1 MNNEIVLG
9 TRASLLALAQTELV
23 RRALDQKF
31 PDRAIRVETFVTRG
45 DRKLDLDLKVE
56 PAGGKGLFTR
66 ELERA
71 LLDGQIDVAVHS
83 LKDLPGNEP
92 EGLEIAA
99 VLPRAATDDVL
110 ISKVRGGLGGLPGGA
125 MVGTSSVRR
134 IRQIQYARGDLRVMD
149 WRGNVQTRLRKL
161 SESIECSAIV
171 LARAGLDRLGME
183 FGNGVLRVE
192 EEGGGD
198 EFFVSSLSETMLP
211 AMGQG
216 IVALQIRRDDEVWRG
231 VVGAISDGA
240 TMRQA
245 RAERGLQRRLG
256 GDCTLPVG
264 VRTWFLDGGGIR
276 MDGILFPAEG
286 GVPVRA
292 TAEGGDEEEV
302 AELLYR
308 RLTGD
313 GAVES
318 H

>member
-183 FGNGVLRVE
+183 FGNGVL
-192 EEGGGD
+192 
-198 EFFVSSLSETMLP
+198 
-211 AMGQG
+211 
-216 IVALQIRRDDEVWRG
+216 QIG
-231 VVGAISDGA
+231 
-240 TMRQA
+240 
-245 RAERGLQRRLG
+245 RAH
-256 GDCTLPVG
+256 V
-264 VRTWFLDGGGIR
+264 
-276 MDGILFPAEG
+276 
-286 GVPVRA
+286 
-292 TAEGGDEEEV
+292 
-302 AELLYR
+302 
-308 RLTGD
+308 
-313 GAVES
+313 
-318 H
+318 

>member
-1 MNNEIVLG
+1 MSSEIVLG

-23 RRALDQKF
+23 RRALAATF
-31 PDRAIRVETFVTRG
+31 PGRPVRVETFVTRG
-45 DRKLDLDLKVE
+45 DRKLDLDLKAE

-71 LLDGQIDVAVHS
+71 LMDGRIDVAVHS

-110 ISKVRGGLGGLPGGA
+110 ISKRKGGLSGLADGA
-125 MVGTSSVRR
+125 TVGTSSVRR
-134 IRQIQYARGDLRVMD
+134 IRQIQHARNDLQVMD

-161 SESIECSAIV
+161 RESTECSAIV
-171 LARAGLDRLGME
+171 LARAGLDRLGLD
-183 FGNGVLRVE
+183 FADGVLRVVD
-192 EEGGGD
+192 EGERS
-198 EFFVSSLSETMLP
+198 EFFVSSLAETMLP

-216 IVALQIRRDDEVWRG
+216 IVALQVRSEDAEHREV
-231 VVGAISDGA
+231 VTAIGDLA

-264 VRTWFLDGGGIR
+264 VRTWLLEGGAIR
-276 MDGILFPAEG
+276 MEGILFAAAGGMPLRAMVEG
-286 GVPVRA
+286 VG
-292 TAEGGDEEEV
+292 EEEV

-313 GAVES
+313 GAVE
-318 H
+318 